1 MVDIERGNDM
11 IRMENVSFTYQ
22 GSFRKG
28 SLNQVDLTIKEG
40 ECVLLCGRSGCGD
53 NAIMMTVQ

>member
-1 MVDIERGNDM
+1 M